1 MDFRQEKIEQLVQ
14 KTAGEFIERESN
26 RNSLITVTRVYIP
39 TDMKSANIMV
49 TVLPEGQEE
58 NAINFLKRMRG
69 EFKEYFKKHAKIG
82 RIPFFD
88 FTLDKGEKMAQRIRE
103 LSTEHENSDDNSS
116 I

>member
-1 MDFRQEKIEQLVQ
+1 MDFRQEKVEQLVQ
-14 KTAGEFIERESN
+14 KTASEFIERESN

-39 TDMKSANIMV
+39 SDLKRATILV

-58 NAINFLKRMRG
+58 NAINFLKRLRG

-88 FTLDKGEKMAQRIRE
+88 FELDKGERIAQRIRD
-103 LSTEHENSDDNSS
+103 LSEEM
-116 I
+116 

>member
-1 MDFRQEKIEQLVQ
+1 MDFRHEKVEGLIQ
-14 KTAGEFIERESN
+14 KLAGEFIERESN

-39 TDMKSANIMV
+39 SDLKRANILV

-58 NAINFLKRMRG
+58 NALNFLKRSRG

-88 FTLDKGEKMAQRIRE
+88 FELDKGEKLAQRIRE
-103 LSTEHENSDDNSS
+103 LSDEM
-116 I
+116 

>member
-1 MDFRQEKIEQLVQ
+1 MDFRHEKVENLVQ
-14 KTAGEFIERESN
+14 KLASEFIERESN

-39 TDMKSANIMV
+39 SDLKRANILF

-58 NAINFLKRMRG
+58 NALNFLKRLRG

-88 FTLDKGEKMAQRIRE
+88 FELDKGEKIAQRIRDLTDE
-103 LSTEHENSDDNSS
+103 M
-116 I
+116 